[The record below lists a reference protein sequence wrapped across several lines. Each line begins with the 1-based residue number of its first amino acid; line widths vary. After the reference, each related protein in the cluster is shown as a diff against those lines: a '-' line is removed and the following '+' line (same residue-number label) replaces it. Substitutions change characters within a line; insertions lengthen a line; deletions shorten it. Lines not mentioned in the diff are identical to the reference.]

1 MLSQNMTD
9 KIIDYIMSH
18 GGDFAEV
25 FAEHTRRDQLAM
37 TGGNMSRH
45 WQESNRASNPYIFR
59 NPVCAS
65 LHR

>member
-25 FAEHTRRDQLAM
+25 SQSIHD
-37 TGGNMSRH
+37 G
-45 WQESNRASNPYIFR
+45 I
-59 NPVCAS
+59 S
-65 LHR
+65 LP

>member
-25 FAEHTRRDQLAM
+25 LSFV
-37 TGGNMSRH
+37 
-45 WQESNRASNPYIFR
+45 F
-59 NPVCAS
+59 
-65 LHR
+65 

>member
-25 FAEHTRRDQLAM
+25 QSIHD
-37 TGGNMSRH
+37 G
-45 WQESNRASNPYIFR
+45 I
-59 NPVCAS
+59 S
-65 LHR
+65 LP

>member
-25 FAEHTRRDQLAM
+25 FAEHTRTESACHDRWKYVRG
-37 TGGNMSRH
+37 TG
-45 WQESNRASNPYIFR
+45 R
-59 NPVCAS
+59 N
-65 LHR
+65 